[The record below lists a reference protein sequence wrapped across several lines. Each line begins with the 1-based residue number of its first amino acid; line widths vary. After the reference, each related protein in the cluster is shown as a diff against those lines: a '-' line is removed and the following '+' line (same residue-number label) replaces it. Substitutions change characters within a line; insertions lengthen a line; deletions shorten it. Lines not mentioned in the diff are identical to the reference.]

1 MQTRF
6 HLWLARIISH
16 EENALAILNG
26 PALKWAAVAAAL
38 VMGLPILQ
46 QIPGI
51 TIAYICLVLIGVD
64 VQYIACVRNAAE
76 ALTNKT
82 RIMWSIVAGVLFI
95 PVFQTNAVFSLH
107 AQTGIDELSAM
118 HLIHLSS
125 TGWGI
130 ERALLI
136 ALLMGVSALSRPK
149 QHSTIA
155 TVAPAPT
162 PAPTLPP
169 TAPDNSPNK
178 PKASTSRPR
187 RNTGRTEEE
196 TQALKRLVTPKV
208 VALRNAG
215 TPYQAIADQLDITKF
230 MVQQILKDDKRATA
244 QEVA

>member
-76 ALTNKT
+76 TSGKA
-82 RIMWSIVAGVLFI
+82 RWMWAVVAAVLFI

-118 HLIHLSS
+118 NMIHLSS

-149 QHSTIA
+149 QHSTVT

-162 PAPTLPP
+162 PAPT
-169 TAPDNSPNK
+169 APDK
-178 PKASTSRPR
+178 PKATTSRPR

-230 MVQQILKDDKRATA
+230 MVQQILKDDKRAAT